1 MSMENPYSMSGET
14 VLITGGGTGIGLGI
28 GRCMLAAGAEKVI
41 LVGRR
46 ETVLAEAV
54 AELGERVSYL
64 SQDIARVDEIPDFA
78 QKILSDHGKPTCL
91 VHNAGINCKKPFVD
105 LEDSEFME
113 VFDVHIRGALA
124 ITKEFVPA
132 MLDNQSGSIL
142 WISSMATVIGLPLVT
157 SYSMAKSAMHGAVY
171 NLSAEFAPNGV
182 RVNAILPGWIE
193 SAMALNSFKGDE
205 PRRQKVLG
213 RTPMGRMGQP
223 DEVGHAAV
231 FLCSPAA
238 SFVTGSLLTVD
249 GGASIGF

>member
-1 MSMENPYSMSGET
+1 
-14 VLITGGGTGIGLGI
+14 L
-28 GRCMLAAGAEKVI
+28 
-41 LVGRR
+41 
-46 ETVLAEAV
+46 
-54 AELGERVSYL
+54 
-64 SQDIARVDEIPDFA
+64 D
-78 QKILSDHGKPTCL
+78 
-91 VHNAGINCKKPFVD
+91 
-105 LEDSEFME
+105 DSEFME

-132 MLDNQSGSIL
+132 MLNKRSGSIL

-205 PRRQKVLG
+205 PRRQKVLS

>member
-1 MSMENPYSMSGET
+1 MENPYSMKDQI

-28 GRCMLAAGAEKVI
+28 AKCMLDAGALKVI

-46 ETVLAEAV
+46 EEVLQEACM
-54 AELGERVSYL
+54 ELGEKSSYL
-64 SQDIARVDEIPDFA
+64 SQDIAKLDEIPSFA
-78 QKILSDHGKPTCL
+78 QQVLSDHGQPTCL
-91 VHNAGINCKKPFVD
+91 VHNAGINCKKPF
-105 LEDSEFME
+105 LELDDSEFMG
-113 VFDVHIRGALA
+113 VFDVHIRGALE
-124 ITKEFVPA
+124 ITKQFAPSMIEK
-132 MLDNQSGSIL
+132 SKGSIL
-142 WISSMATVIGLPLVT
+142 WISSMATVMGLPLVT

-171 NLSAEFAPNGV
+171 NLSAEFAPHGV

-213 RTPMGRMGQP
+213 RTPMGRMGKP
-223 DEVGHAAV
+223 EEVGHAAV
-231 FLCSPAA
+231 FLCSDAA